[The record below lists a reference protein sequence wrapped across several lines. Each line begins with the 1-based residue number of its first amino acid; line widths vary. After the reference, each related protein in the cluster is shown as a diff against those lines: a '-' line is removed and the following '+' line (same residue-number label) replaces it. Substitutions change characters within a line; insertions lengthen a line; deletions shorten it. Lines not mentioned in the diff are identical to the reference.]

1 MLFRSKMEKKLIRY
15 TPGEYKIFDEI
26 LVNSLD
32 QIVRLKQKIDKGENL
47 MPVKTI
53 KVNFNKDEGWISVY
67 NDGEGITIDKHSE
80 EGIYIPELIFGHL
93 LTSGNYDK
101 KEKVTGGKNG
111 YGGKLANIFS
121 EYFSIETIDSKQSK
135 KYSQVWKNNMRTI
148 EKPVITDHKGSS

>member
-1 MLFRSKMEKKLIRY
+1 MDKTEEEHWIYNEELQKMEKKLIEY

-93 LTSGNYDK
+93 LTLGIMIRRK
-101 KEKVTGGKNG
+101 K
-111 YGGKLANIFS
+111 
-121 EYFSIETIDSKQSK
+121 
-135 KYSQVWKNNMRTI
+135 
-148 EKPVITDHKGSS
+148 